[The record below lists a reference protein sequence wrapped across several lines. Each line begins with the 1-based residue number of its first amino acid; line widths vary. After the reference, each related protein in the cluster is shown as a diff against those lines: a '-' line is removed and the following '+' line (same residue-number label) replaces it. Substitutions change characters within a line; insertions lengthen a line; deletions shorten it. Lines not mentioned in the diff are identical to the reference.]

1 MSGAELAINASSDIF
16 NHRLKGQRRG
26 GIRGGIRSIKA
37 PQVVGDIMTM
47 HLISS
52 HLTSSLL
59 SGLK

>member
-16 NHRLKGQRRG
+16 NHRLKGQRHG
-26 GIRGGIRSIKA
+26 GIRGGITSIKA
-37 PQVVGDIMTM
+37 PRVVIDIMTM
-47 HLISS
+47 HPVSS

>member
-16 NHRLKGQRRG
+16 NHRLKGQRHG

-47 HLISS
+47 HLIPS